1 MDKQKDSVKKAVK
14 EYLKEAHNR
23 MLKSYH
29 AKHTDIERAILNVD
43 FNNFL
48 KGNGKLVDDKRVNEI
63 LKIEQ
68 KRFQE
73 DVYKIIQK
81 DMRESWVQGN
91 RMFDNMIQTAYIT
104 NKNRTPDL
112 FKWDMKSWE
121 RLKNRQLFS
130 GRTLS
135 GRIWTLSNAYKR
147 EILDVLQI
155 GVLNGD
161 SAADL
166 SRRLARYSLYANDK
180 LADINN
186 LTDKEVRDAV
196 ARRNTSKKG
205 SMGTVLKDAK
215 RLAGNESNIAFR
227 ESENSRMQSYFVL
240 GFKINLS
247 NAHPREDICD
257 YVNGDYPKW
266 FKWNGWHISCLCYRT
281 FILMSLEDQRAY
293 QKAIRQGKKPKIK
306 GLIEDVPAGF
316 KQYMSEHYEQMNS
329 WKSKP
334 YFMIDNDIP
343 SLIK

>member
-1 MDKQKDSVKKAVK
+1 MKDSVKRAIK

-23 MLKSYH
+23 MLKSYQ
-29 AKHTDIERAILNVD
+29 AKHKDIEKVILEVD
-43 FNNFL
+43 FNKFL
-48 KGNGKLVDDKRVNEI
+48 RGDGKLIDDKQLNEI
-63 LKIEQ
+63 AKLEQ
-68 KRFQE
+68 ERFKKN
-73 DVYKIIQK
+73 VYKVIQK
-81 DMRESWVQGN
+81 DMYESWVQGN
-91 RMFDNMIQTAYIT
+91 RMFDRMIQTAYIT
-104 NKNRTPDL
+104 DKNRTPEL
-112 FKWDMKSWE
+112 FNWDMTSWNK
-121 RLKNRQLFS
+121 LKNRQLFS

-180 LADINN
+180 LVDINN

-306 GLIEDVPAGF
+306 GLIEDVPEGF
-316 KQYMSEHYEQMNS
+316 KQYMSEHYAQMNS